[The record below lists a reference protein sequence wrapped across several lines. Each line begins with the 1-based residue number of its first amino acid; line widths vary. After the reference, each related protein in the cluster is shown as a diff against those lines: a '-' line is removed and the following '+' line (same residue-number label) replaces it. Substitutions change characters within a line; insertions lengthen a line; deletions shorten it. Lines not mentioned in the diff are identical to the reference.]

1 MTKAIIGTVR
11 VVLGQLI
18 TNHSVTYQTIQGSAD
33 YFYSEIYKCGIKD
46 VYFTIS
52 FTHRPQRHCDKEA
65 SIKAASKQSVI
76 VKAY

>member
-33 YFYSEIYKCGIKD
+33 YFYNEIYKCGISQSPLLTDLNAIVIRK
-46 VYFTIS
+46 
-52 FTHRPQRHCDKEA
+52 RP
-65 SIKAASKQSVI
+65 
-76 VKAY
+76 